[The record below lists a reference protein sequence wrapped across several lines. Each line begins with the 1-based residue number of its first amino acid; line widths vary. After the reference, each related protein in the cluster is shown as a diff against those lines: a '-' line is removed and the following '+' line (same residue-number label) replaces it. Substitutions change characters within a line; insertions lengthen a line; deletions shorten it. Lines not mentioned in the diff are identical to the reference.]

1 MHGEVNV
8 KQLNGLEY
16 LLCVCSHEYK
26 ANAQFVLETFDV
38 YDHFQKLGVPLCDYK
53 EVSLLFQFAENSL
66 CLLEV
71 NIANSNGRHNKLRL
85 SSKL

>member
-16 LLCVCSHEYK
+16 LLCVCSHEHK

-38 YDHFQKLGVPLCDYK
+38 HGYFQKFGVPLCDYK
-53 EVSLLFQFAENSL
+53 EVSSLFQFAENCL

-71 NIANSNGRHNKLRL
+71 TTANSNGRHNKLRL
-85 SSKL
+85 SSQL